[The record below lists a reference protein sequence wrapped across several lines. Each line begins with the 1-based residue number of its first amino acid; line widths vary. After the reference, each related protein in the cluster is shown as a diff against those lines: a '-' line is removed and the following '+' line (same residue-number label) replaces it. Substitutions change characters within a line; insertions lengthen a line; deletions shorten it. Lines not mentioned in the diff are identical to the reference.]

1 MKASKNEDMLDDQRL
16 REFAHDGTIH
26 RKRESKQQQKDV
38 ALKAK
43 YNTEIQSQKVK
54 RFANSSFLTP
64 EAAMYLNEAIKANSK
79 RVDDEIVY
87 AGLHGERVDKMKFKR
102 KEKFSSKY
110 TKARGSKRRRKGK
123 FG

>member
-1 MKASKNEDMLDDQRL
+1 
-16 REFAHDGTIH
+16 
-26 RKRESKQQQKDV
+26 
-38 ALKAK
+38 
-43 YNTEIQSQKVK
+43 
-54 RFANSSFLTP
+54 
-64 EAAMYLNEAIKANSK
+64 MYLNQAIKENASK
-79 RVDDEIVY
+79 VDEEIIF